1 MSNIK
6 KRTVC
11 IIFIF
16 ILWLAIIFTFSAMN
30 ANSSSNL
37 IDIAI
42 NVVAH
47 LREKSLF
54 LDNLFIKLT
63 EKYSLFYVV
72 RKMAHMFVFCT
83 LDIIAFFLFKHF
95 GFSWFK
101 SAIFSIG
108 CVFIYACSDE
118 FHQLF
123 VSGRS
128 AQISDVM
135 IDTFGGLIGLS
146 ISLILFS
153 LKTAVKKILLNFKK
167 INK

>member
-1 MSNIK
+1 MGNIK
-6 KRTVC
+6 KRTIC

-16 ILWLAIIFTFSAMN
+16 ISWLAVIFAFSAMN
-30 ANSSSNL
+30 ANSSSSL
-37 IDIAI
+37 TDIAI
-42 NVVAH
+42 NVVSH
-47 LREKSLF
+47 FREKSLF

-63 EKYSLFYVV
+63 EKHSLFFVI

-83 LDIIAFFLFKHF
+83 LEIIAFFLFKHF

-108 CVFIYACSDE
+108 CVFIYACTDE

-128 AQISDVM
+128 AQVSDVM

-146 ISLILFS
+146 ISLILLSF
-153 LKTAVKKILLNFKK
+153 KTMVKNILLSLKK